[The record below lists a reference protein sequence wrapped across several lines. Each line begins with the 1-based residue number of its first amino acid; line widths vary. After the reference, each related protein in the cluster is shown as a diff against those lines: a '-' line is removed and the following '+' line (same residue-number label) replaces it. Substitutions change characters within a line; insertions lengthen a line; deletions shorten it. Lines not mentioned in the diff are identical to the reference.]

1 MISCV
6 QYGGHFMKQH
16 KAIYQAWN
24 KYVAHSTPIP
34 NHIDGV
40 RDEITASWKRS
51 KAKIDPFQTQM
62 KFASKEVLEQKL
74 QENTL
79 LIQIAYPYLVE
90 FYRHLQSN
98 DYQIVLTDSEG
109 CQLKRISQNSQQDQ
123 MAKEIQL
130 FDGCLFSESSVGT
143 NGVGVCLELQK
154 PVMVLG
160 AEHYLKMYHNVACY
174 SSPIYDSTHQLIGC
188 ILITGPLDSY
198 NPMIMGMLSAAVAG
212 IEKEFELTSA
222 HLLLTSTMDSFNK
235 AILIL
240 DHNSKIL
247 HYNQVLIQL
256 LKLKQTDL
264 TGLYLHDL
272 IDVNSLPSILK
283 NAENEI
289 ENYECIINNIDNE
302 QLELSVTVKPQS
314 MNTTLIL
321 IESQNDVHRL
331 ANQLAGFKAVAT
343 FDDLHGN
350 SSTIQNLKLMG
361 KVMAKAEGPMLI
373 FGETGA
379 GKDIVAQAIH
389 NESDHKDGPFVT
401 VNCSTV
407 QKAYLEKELWGIY
420 DDESPSERKPGKLEL
435 AHGGTLFLVEIS
447 NMSMDVQE
455 KLVQTLQ
462 KKSFTPQGSQYEKL
476 LHVRIIAST
485 SKNLYSL
492 VEKGMFRQDL
502 YYLLN
507 SLHLTIPPLR
517 ERKDDI
523 YPLLAHTLK
532 TLCESLGIEEPKFD
546 AESLDALIH
555 YRWPGNTRQLE
566 SVVDCALNASNGKE
580 ITLGSLPLDVVND
593 YYAERNSTYFHANNR
608 AEKNNSSLHPKAQE
622 YSQILYAIKVHKGNV
637 KLAAESLH
645 MSLSTLYRKL
655 DKYSIHP
662 KDFIH

>member
-1 MISCV
+1 MTQQDI
-6 QYGGHFMKQH
+6 
-16 KAIYQAWN
+16 IYQAWE
-24 KYVAHSTPIP
+24 KYIALPGPVPE
-34 NHIDGV
+34 HIEGV
-40 RDEITASWKRS
+40 RDEIVQSWKRS
-51 KAKIDPFQTQM
+51 KAKVNPFQEQM
-62 KFASKEVLEQKL
+62 KFASQEDLNKRI

-79 LIQIAYPYLVE
+79 LIQIAYPYLLD
-90 FYRHLQSN
+90 FYRHLQSTEH
-98 DYQIVLTDSEG
+98 QIILTDSEG
-109 CQLKRISQNSQQDQ
+109 CQLKRISQNLQQEE

-143 NGVGVCLELQK
+143 NGVGVCLALKK

-160 AEHYLKMYHNVACY
+160 NEHYLKMYHNVACY
-174 SSPIYDSTHQLIGC
+174 STPIYDPSHHLIGC
-188 ILITGPLDSY
+188 ILITGPLNSY

-212 IEKEFELTSA
+212 IEKEFELTVA
-222 HLLLTSTMDSFNK
+222 HHLLTSTMESINR

-240 DHNSKIL
+240 DHNNKIL

-264 TGLYLHDL
+264 TGHYLHDL

-283 NAENEI
+283 NVEKEI
-289 ENYECIINNIDNE
+289 ENYECIINNIENE

-343 FDDLHGN
+343 FDDLYGN
-350 SSTIQNLKLMG
+350 SSAIQNLKLMG
-361 KVMAKAEGPMLI
+361 KVMAKADAPVLL

-389 NESDHKDGPFVT
+389 NASDHKDGPFVT
-401 VNCSTV
+401 VNCSTI
-407 QKAYLEKELWGIY
+407 QKAYLETELWGNY

-462 KKSFTPQGSQYEKL
+462 KKLFTPQGSQFEKR

-492 VEKGMFRQDL
+492 VEEGMFRQDL

-507 SLHLTIPPLR
+507 SLHLIIPPLR
-517 ERKDDI
+517 ERRDDI
-523 YPLLAHTLK
+523 YPLLGRTLRAI
-532 TLCESLGIEEPKFD
+532 CDSLGVDQPEFD
-546 AESLDALIH
+546 AESLDALIN

-566 SVVDCALNASNGKE
+566 SVVDCAFNASNGKE
-580 ITLGSLPLDVVND
+580 ITLSSLPLDVIND
-593 YYAERNSTYFHANNR
+593 YYADRNNVYFQANNR
-608 AEKNNSSLHPKAQE
+608 AEESDSSLHPKAQE
-622 YSQILYAIKVHKGNV
+622 YSQILYAIKTSKGNV

-655 DKYSIHP
+655 GKYSIHP
-662 KDFIH
+662 KDFS